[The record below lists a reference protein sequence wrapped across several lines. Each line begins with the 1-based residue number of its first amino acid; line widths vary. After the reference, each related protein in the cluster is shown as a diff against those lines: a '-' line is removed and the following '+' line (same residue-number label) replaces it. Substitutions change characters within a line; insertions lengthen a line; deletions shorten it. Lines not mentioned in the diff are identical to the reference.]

1 MKHID
6 ISNKTIYSLIC
17 AALTVLLLTGVSCP
31 KKEPALAKVG
41 NASLTKKELSAQIP
55 SGIRL
60 TSENVSSLIDKWI
73 NTELLY
79 QEAKKR
85 GIDKDDTV
93 QVQINQLIKEL
104 LVNKLLEQEMDKI
117 NVTRQ
122 EVFDYFTRHKEDFL
136 SEVKI
141 SRIVL
146 SDESLAY
153 RVRSQLIAGAD
164 FKTLAQNLS
173 QDRVLEKGTES
184 KYFSRGVGDP
194 RSGGDPNLEE
204 AIFALEKNQI
214 SDVIKSQEG
223 FQIVKLID
231 RQKVKKDIALADV
244 EDYIN
249 SVISYRKSR
258 EMLDSMIQNLK
269 AKTTTS
275 QSPEL
280 FFK

>member
-1 MKHID
+1 MNLL
-6 ISNKTIYSLIC
+6 NKNRLYIFLLVIFVP
-17 AALTVLLLTGVSCP
+17 VLLFITGCP
-31 KKEPALAKVG
+31 KNEPVIAKVG
-41 NASLTKKELSAQIP
+41 SANLTKKELGLQIP
-55 SGIRL
+55 SGVRL
-60 TSENVSSLIDKWI
+60 TQVNVSSLIDKWI
-73 NTELLY
+73 NTELLF
-79 QEAKKR
+79 QEARRRK
-85 GIDKDDTV
+85 IDKDETL
-93 QVQINQLIKEL
+93 QVQMNQLIKEL

-117 NVTRQ
+117 SVSQQ
-122 EVFDYFTRHKEDFL
+122 EVFDYFTKHKEDFL

-153 RVRSQLIAGAD
+153 RVHSQLVAGAD

-173 QDRVLEKGTES
+173 QDRVLEKGAES

-194 RSGGDPNLEE
+194 RAGGDPNLEE
-204 AIFALEKNQI
+204 AIFALETNQI
-214 SDVIKSQEG
+214 SSVIKSQEG

-231 RQKVKKDIALADV
+231 KQKVKKDIALAEV

-258 EMLDSMIQNLK
+258 EMLDSMIANLK
-269 AKTTTS
+269 AKTTIS
-275 QSPEL
+275 EHPEM